1 MKFVTVKDLRT
12 SPAIWKALPA
22 EREMI
27 ITSSGKPIALLVPL
41 NDEMM
46 DDTVLAL
53 RKAKAL
59 NAMIKMQQ
67 ISASLGN
74 NKLTVDEINAIIKDV
89 RGKAK
94 K

>member
-1 MKFVTVKDLRT
+1 MKFVTVKSLRT
-12 SPAIWKALPA
+12 SPEGWKLLPS

-27 ITSSGKPIALLVPL
+27 VTSNGKPFALLVPL

-46 DDTVLAL
+46 DDTVLAV

-59 NAMIKMQQ
+59 NAMRRMQQ

-74 NKLTVDEINAIIKDV
+74 NKLSVDEINAIIKDV
-89 RGKAK
+89 KGKAK